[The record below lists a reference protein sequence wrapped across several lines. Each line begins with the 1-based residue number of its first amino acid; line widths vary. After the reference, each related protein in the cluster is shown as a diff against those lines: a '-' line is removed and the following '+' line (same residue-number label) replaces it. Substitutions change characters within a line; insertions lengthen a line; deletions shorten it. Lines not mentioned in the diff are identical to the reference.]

1 MNQLTCWFILVFQ
14 YSNLIGIQLFKTSLS
29 GIDFSTCDI
38 TGIVVLPQDLRGV
51 IVDEYQA
58 MELSKLLGI
67 VVK

>member
-1 MNQLTCWFILVFQ
+1 M
-14 YSNLIGIQLFKTSLS
+14 IGIQLYKTNLQ

-38 TGIVVLPQDLRGV
+38 TGIVVLPQDLRGM

-67 VVK
+67 IVK